1 MLTLFILKSGSLD
14 ADPQRTLRSFVNK
27 KVAVTQVCNLATISG
42 INEIEKENDWFF
54 VIYDNEIIGESLITV
69 LDVYLKQSKRDVLVL
84 YKKSPTITKSPRVFR
99 KHVKLMPDTL
109 IPSDKTIKFDTVLD
123 GWIK

>member
-69 LDVYLKQSKRDVLVL
+69 LDVYLKQSKCDVLVL